1 MRLKATGQS
10 SEGKKRVWKGRNAEN
25 PMSCRPFI
33 PHRSLHAQPHYER
46 RCSNQVELLSWQ
58 AGSDLGCQDCI
69 DYIGSEF
76 GGHAAKTMFAGRLQV
91 SGRER
96 PVLKVLII
104 LEFAALRGAPNTGGG
119 VNCHL
124 VVVPS
129 DCSTLAGAVW

>member
-1 MRLKATGQS
+1 M
-10 SEGKKRVWKGRNAEN
+10 EGKKRREPDELQAFHSTSKPPCTAPLR
-25 PMSCRPFI
+25 
-33 PHRSLHAQPHYER
+33 AQ
-46 RCSNQVELLSWQ
+46 VLQ

-119 VNCHL
+119 VNSFRLLNASGGSL
-124 VVVPS
+124 VIEAS
-129 DCSTLAGAVW
+129 ATAET